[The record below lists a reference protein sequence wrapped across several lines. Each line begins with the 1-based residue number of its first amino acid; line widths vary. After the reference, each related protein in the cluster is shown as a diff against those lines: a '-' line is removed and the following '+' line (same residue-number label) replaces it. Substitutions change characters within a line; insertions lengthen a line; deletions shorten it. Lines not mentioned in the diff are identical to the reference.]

1 MAPERRGTVPGAS
14 RAPSGPAARPAD
26 APGAADPL
34 AAAAPRLVA
43 LAEAEPDREVCGL
56 LVDGP
61 AGVEAWPMPN
71 RAADPARAFAL
82 GPEDLLGALRRLE
95 GEGRALLG
103 VFHSHPS
110 GGADLSALDLDG
122 ALVDGA
128 PLLGGVAQV
137 VVALRAG
144 RACTVRAHRW
154 ADGRYAGVD
163 LWTPVP

>member
-1 MAPERRGTVPGAS
+1 MQ
-14 RAPSGPAARPAD
+14 RAPRAPCGPAVDAR
-26 APGAADPL
+26 AADPL

-43 LAEAEPDREVCGL
+43 LAEAAPDLEVCGL

-61 AGVEAWPMPN
+61 GGVEAWPMPN

-82 GPEDLLGALRRLE
+82 GPADLLDALRRLE
-95 GEGRALLG
+95 GEGRALLA
-103 VFHSHPS
+103 VFHSHP
-110 GGADLSALDLDG
+110 GGGPELSARDLDG
-122 ALVDGA
+122 ALVDGT

-137 VVALRAG
+137 VVALEAG

-154 ADGRYAGVD
+154 TEGRYAGVD